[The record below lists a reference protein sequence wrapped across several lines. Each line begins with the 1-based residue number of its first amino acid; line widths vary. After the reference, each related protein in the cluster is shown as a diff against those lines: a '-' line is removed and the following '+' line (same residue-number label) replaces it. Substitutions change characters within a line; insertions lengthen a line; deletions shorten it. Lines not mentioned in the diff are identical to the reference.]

1 MHRRSN
7 KKATIVSV
15 ISEVFAVTP
24 TADGIGMNIR
34 LFDPI
39 INGKQILYKEG
50 VYHQCTSRQNS
61 ACEKLDGVIIQN
73 GHKAFGPDF
82 IQKGYTITAP
92 AVKYT
97 VKKWV
102 TEDGKKAVTH
112 SYFLND
118 PNEFDFTS
126 PMRRD
131 RTVPIDA
138 PSSNRRPRK

>member
-1 MHRRSN
+1 MAKAKAK
-7 KKATIVSV
+7 KKAAIVSL
-15 ISEVFAVTP
+15 ISEIFTVTP
-24 TADGIGMNIR
+24 TSDGIGINIR

-39 INGKQILYKEG
+39 INGKQIPYKEG

-61 ACEKLDGVIIQN
+61 ACEKLDGVIVQN
-73 GHKAFGPDF
+73 GHKVFGPDF

-97 VKKWV
+97 AKRWT
-102 TEDGKKAVTH
+102 TEDGKKVITH

-118 PNEFDFTS
+118 PSEFEFTS

-131 RTVPIDA
+131 RTQTERPA
-138 PSSNRRPRK
+138 TRRPRK